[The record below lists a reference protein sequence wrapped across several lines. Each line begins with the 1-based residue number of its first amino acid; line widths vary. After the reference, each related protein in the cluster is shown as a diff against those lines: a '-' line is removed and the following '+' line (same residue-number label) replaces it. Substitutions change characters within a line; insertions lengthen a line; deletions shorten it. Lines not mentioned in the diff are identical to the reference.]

1 MFLHDLLKQLVF
13 AGVALAVSAYLWRT
27 FTNEYTKTVA
37 EAIKNQKPMEFK
49 PVEFKPAFKFDSNPA
64 FWQPPTINMSDFQPK
79 STSSPKST
87 FQSKPM
93 TQSRPSTSRSPSF
106 HKHR

>member
-1 MFLHDLLKQLVF
+1 MFFHDLLKQLVF

-27 FTNEYTKTVA
+27 FTSEYTKTVA
-37 EAIKNQKPMEFK
+37 ESIKNQKPLEFK
-49 PVEFKPAFKFDSNPA
+49 SVEFKPAFKLDSNPA

-79 STSSPKST
+79 SPSSAPKST

-93 TQSRPSTSRSPSF
+93 TQSRPSTSRSSF
-106 HKHR
+106 PKHR